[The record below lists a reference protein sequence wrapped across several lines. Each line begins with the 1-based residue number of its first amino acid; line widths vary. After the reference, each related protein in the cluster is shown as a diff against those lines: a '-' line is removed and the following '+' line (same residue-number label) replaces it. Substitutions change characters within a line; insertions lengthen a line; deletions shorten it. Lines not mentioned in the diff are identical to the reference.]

1 MFRLQAAST
10 LFVSVGNYQ
19 PAADQLPKQPPV
31 QYATAVA
38 EVWQFNFDIFAAISH
53 AFQFTLF
60 KLRCRV
66 LCRTITRRA
75 HADRVRID
83 ACNPTCCPIS
93 INK

>member
-38 EVWQFNFDIFAAISH
+38 EVWQFNFDIICGNFSRFSIY
-53 AFQFTLF
+53 AFQVTVP
-60 KLRCRV
+60 CAV
-66 LCRTITRRA
+66 PY
-75 HADRVRID
+75 
-83 ACNPTCCPIS
+83 N
-93 INK
+93 N